1 MGMGEEASPGTGVL
15 EGTVN
20 RFPEVRAL
28 APVGADEFAGASRAP
43 LVVLLALLVGLP
55 YSYALG
61 GWPRLALYAGLC
73 LAGSLVN
80 LALSLVY
87 RRWSHP
93 RLFSWWMLGVNL
105 LLLTLAVA
113 LLGGVGNHT
122 APLLFTVHVLVLGI
136 LWGWQGA
143 WRGLAGGLLGLGLL
157 TVAAGVPFPSPFY
170 LRSLLHGS
178 ILLVMAAAA
187 GSAGQQAQDRYREE
201 VRRRE
206 TAEALR
212 EIAAAL
218 VSAWPRDRLL
228 DLVLGQLAR
237 VVPYDTASVLLLEGD
252 VFRAVTVRGFPPE
265 DREAVL
271 QLRFPAA
278 PGTVNYRVLQAG
290 RYLLIPDV
298 REDPG
303 WVVHPATA
311 KIRSWIGVPLRAK
324 GRALGLLG
332 IDGHRPGQFTEA
344 DAETALALA
353 DQAALALENAQ
364 LYADLLRQ
372 LREMTTLME
381 VARVLN
387 STLAQE
393 DLLEAIR
400 QQVAQVMR
408 SSSYFLALYCEEAE
422 ELDFKILVD
431 GGQRYPLLRTPLG
444 RGPAS
449 VVVRER
455 RPLLVHDLPKEA
467 EALGLEPRMVGSGNA
482 SRSWLGVPL
491 ETRGRLL
498 GLMAVTDCEPHI
510 YTEADVALLENIARQ
525 VALALENSRLYE
537 EARLRNEE
545 LERANRELLATR
557 DRLVH
562 AERAAALAQLGTAL
576 QHEINNPLTV
586 VLGQVS
592 LLLKREDLAPEVR
605 SALEAALDHALRIRD
620 IMRKLQ
626 SVEDR
631 LTTYIRGVEMI
642 DLGGSDEGDGA
653 SPSAPSGGPSK

>member
-1 MGMGEEASPGTGVL
+1 MLAGR
-15 EGTVN
+15 VN
-20 RFPEVRAL
+20 RSPRAGIS
-28 APVGADEFAGASRAP
+28 APAGADEFAGVGYAP

-61 GWPRLALYAGLC
+61 GWPQLALYAGLC

-80 LALSLVY
+80 LAFSLAY
-87 RRWSHP
+87 RRWPHP

-105 LLLTLAVA
+105 LLLTLAA
-113 LLGGVGNHT
+113 AFLGGVENHT
-122 APLLFTVHVLVLGI
+122 APLLFAVHVLVLGI

-143 WRGLAGGLLGLGLL
+143 WRGLTGGLLGLGLL
-157 TVAAGVPFPSPFY
+157 TVTAGVPFPSP
-170 LRSLLHGS
+170 LHIWALLHGS
-178 ILLVMAAAA
+178 ILLAVAGAA
-187 GSAGQQAQDRYREE
+187 GSAGQQARNRYREE

-206 TAEALR
+206 IAEALR

-228 DLVLGQLAR
+228 SLVLEQLAR

-252 VFRAVTVRGFPPE
+252 VFRVVAVRGFPPE

-278 PGTVNYRVLQAG
+278 PGTVNYRVLQSN

-303 WVVHPATA
+303 WAVHPATA

-324 GRALGLLG
+324 GRTLGLLG
-332 IDGHRPGQFTEA
+332 IDGHWPGQFTEV
-344 DAETALALA
+344 DAQTALALA

-381 VARVLN
+381 VARVLS

-400 QQVAQVMR
+400 QQVAQIMR
-408 SSSYFLALYCEEAE
+408 CSSYFLALYHKETE

-431 GGQRYPLLRTPLG
+431 GGQRYPPVRAPLG

-455 RPLLVHDLPKEA
+455 QPLLVHDLPQEA
-467 EALGLEPRMVGSGNA
+467 EALGLEPQRMGSGNV

-498 GLMAVTDCEPHI
+498 GLMAVTDYEPHV
-510 YTEADVALLENIARQ
+510 YTEADAALLENIARQ

-557 DRLVH
+557 DRLVR

-592 LLLKREDLAPEVR
+592 LLLKREDLAPEAR

>member
-1 MGMGEEASPGTGVL
+1 MGVL

-28 APVGADEFAGASRAP
+28 APAGADEFAGSRHAP

-61 GWPRLALYAGLC
+61 GWPQLALYAGLC
-73 LAGSLVN
+73 LAGSFVN
-80 LALSLVY
+80 LALSLVH
-87 RRWSHP
+87 RRWPHP

-105 LLLTLAVA
+105 LLLTMAVA
-113 LLGGVGNHT
+113 LLGGVGNYT

-157 TVAAGVPFPSPFY
+157 TLAAGVPFPSPLY
-170 LRSLLHGS
+170 IWSLLHGS
-178 ILLVMAAAA
+178 ILLAMAAAA
-187 GSAGQQAQDRYREE
+187 GSAGQQAQNRYREE

-206 TAEALR
+206 IAEALQ
-212 EIAAAL
+212 EISAAL

-228 DLVLGQLAR
+228 DLVLRQLAR

-252 VFRAVTVRGFPPE
+252 VFRVVAVRGFPPE
-265 DREAVL
+265 DREVVL

-278 PGTVNYRVLQAG
+278 PGTVNYRVLQSN

-303 WVVHPATA
+303 WAVHPATA

-324 GRALGLLG
+324 GRTLGLLG

-372 LREMTTLME
+372 LREMTTLMQL
-381 VARVLN
+381 ACVLS

-408 SSSYFLALYCEEAE
+408 GSSYFLALYCEEAE

-431 GGQRYPLLRTPLG
+431 GGQWYPPLRTPLG

-455 RPLLVHDLPKEA
+455 RPLLVHDLPQEA
-467 EALGLEPRMVGSGNA
+467 DALGLELRMVGSGNA

-562 AERAAALAQLGTAL
+562 AERAAALAQLGTVL

-592 LLLKREDLAPEVR
+592 LLLKREDLDPEMR
-605 SALEAALDHALRIRD
+605 SALEPVLDHALRIRD
-620 IMRKLQ
+620 IMHKLQ

-631 LTTYIRGVEMI
+631 LTTYIRGVQMI
-642 DLGGSDEGDGA
+642 DLGGADGGDRA